1 MVHNWVYRGLSMFI
15 TCFFGLTM
23 SYSYWRQPEKSIA
36 WAVRNLEIH
45 GNSAKTIYIHLRPST
60 TSRKTFRFWR
70 PLWPDWWLFTWLLLI
85 LIQPACGEE
94 AVVDR
99 PPPIPPAPRTAVLGP
114 CRYPNMM
121 PPIHAIDHRKNR
133 ETPCHG
139 PWCPAMSC
147 YRIAES
153 EWSKNWG
160 QPWSPFCGVT
170 KKPSQYAVNS
180 SGFCP
185 PFFRPQLLARLHSP
199 GLRLMHTKSP
209 MKNPEASNQKRKPR
223 STPTW
228 PPLVGFWWEVEDLDP
243 WNHGRSNTWFFIWVS
258 TMLSFG
264 RSQKISNQ
272 PYGNLGLLPKK
283 TTQHLNFNISRK
295 EPAGT
300 TKIPPL
306 SPSIFDAKNPSV
318 SGVGFPDKINPT
330 NFSHGL

>member
-94 AVVDR
+94 AVEDR

-147 YRIAES
+147 YIAES

-160 QPWSPFCGVT
+160 QPWSPVGSPLCGVT

-185 PFFRPQLLARLHSP
+185 PNIFGPSFFHQGSILLVCGWCTRNRPWRIRRLPTRSANLGRRLH
-199 GLRLMHTKSP
+199 GHL
-209 MKNPEASNQKRKPR
+209 
-223 STPTW
+223 W
-228 PPLVGFWWEVEDLDP
+228 
-243 WNHGRSNTWFFIWVS
+243 WVS
-258 TMLSFG
+258 GGWRIWIRCSSREIQHMIFHMG
-264 RSQKISNQ
+264 VNNVVFWKISKNIE
-272 PYGNLGLLPKK
+272 PYRNLGLLCYFQKK
-283 TTQHLNFNISRK
+283 NISRK
-295 EPAGT
+295 ESAGT

-318 SGVGFPDKINPT
+318 SGVGFPDKTNPT